1 VIPQGVQ
8 VFIAIDPVDM
18 RGSFDRLSGL
28 ALQTTGFDARS
39 GAVFVFYSRRRDAV
53 KLLFF
58 DGSGL
63 AIFYKRL
70 DKNVFPAVASAAE
83 GASYVELDPA
93 LIEVLLDGL
102 PVAAQ
107 CH

>member
-1 VIPQGVQ
+1 
-8 VFIAIDPVDM
+8 
-18 RGSFDRLSGL
+18 
-28 ALQTTGFDARS
+28 
-39 GAVFVFYSRRRDAV
+39 V

-58 DGSGL
+58 DGSGM

-70 DKNVFPAVASAAE
+70 DHHVFAVVESVAE

-93 LIEVLLDGL
+93 LLDVLLDGL
-102 PVAAQ
+102 PVAAR

>member
-8 VFIAIDPVDM
+8 VFIALEPVDM

-28 ALQTTGFDARS
+28 AQQTTGYDARS

-58 DGSGL
+58 DGSGM

-70 DKNVFPAVASAAE
+70 DQHVFAAVESVAE

-93 LIEVLLDGL
+93 LLDVLLDGL
-102 PVAAQ
+102 PVAAR

>member
-1 VIPQGVQ
+1 MIPQGVQ
-8 VFIAIDPVDM
+8 VFIALEPADM

-28 ALQTTGFDARS
+28 ARQATGFDARS
-39 GAVFVFYSRRRDAV
+39 GAVFIFYSRRRDAV

-58 DGSGL
+58 DGSGM

-70 DKNVFPAVASAAE
+70 DRDVFPKLDAVAE
-83 GASYVELDPA
+83 GAAHVELAPA
-93 LIEVLLDGL
+93 LLDALLDGL
-102 PVAAQ
+102 PIAAQ